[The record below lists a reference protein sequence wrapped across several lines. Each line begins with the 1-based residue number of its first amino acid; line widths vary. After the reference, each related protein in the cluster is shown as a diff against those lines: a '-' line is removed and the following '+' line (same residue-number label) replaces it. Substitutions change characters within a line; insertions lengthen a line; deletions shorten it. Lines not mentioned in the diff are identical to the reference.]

1 MAGPMSGRY
10 AVGPVVR
17 ARALRGVPGLV
28 TRHGG
33 DAPAYFAR
41 FGLPLAPAEDT
52 TVPVADMNL
61 LLDTAATEL
70 ECPAFGLLLAEAEDE
85 TILGPLAVALSAC
98 ATVAEAA
105 DCASRFLHVHCPAMT
120 TTVRWDPTEPGT
132 VVIGYDIVVPGAP
145 HPTQAMELGVA
156 MTHRILVALVGQEYG
171 LRAVD
176 LSHRPQSEPQRYR
189 DFFGVDVRF
198 RRPKSALH
206 IARETLLAPL
216 PSRNEQVRRIAM
228 DYLSRHHP
236 PPVASVAEQVRATVV
251 EVLGVAPA
259 TLTHAARLLNVHP
272 RTLQRQL
279 AADGTTFEQILDTVR
294 RDTARRLLSGS
305 DPPLAE
311 VASLVGL
318 ADQATLT
325 RAVRRWFGQ
334 TPSRFRRRGAT

>member
-1 MAGPMSGRY
+1 M
-10 AVGPVVR
+10 GPVVR

-85 TILGPLAVALSAC
+85 TILGPLAVALCAC

-120 TTVRWDPTEPGT
+120 TTVRSDPTEPGT
-132 VVIGYDIVVPGAP
+132 VVLSYDVVVPGAP
-145 HPTQAMELGVA
+145 YPTQAMELGVA
-156 MTHRILVALVGQEYG
+156 MTHRILVALVGREYG

-176 LSHRPQSEPQRYR
+176 LSHGPQSEPQRYR
-189 DFFGVDVRF
+189 EFFGVDVRF
-198 RRPKSALH
+198 HRPESALH
-206 IARETLLAPL
+206 IARGTLLAPL
-216 PSRNEQVRRIAM
+216 PSHNDQVRRIAM

-251 EVLGVAPA
+251 EVMGVAPA

-279 AADGTTFEQILDTVR
+279 AADGTTFEKILDTVR

-325 RAVRRWFGQ
+325 RAARRWFGQ
-334 TPSRFRRRGAT
+334 TPSQFRRRGAT

>member
-1 MAGPMSGRY
+1 MTPTVVAGDPAVLTSGDTCLTLCDSGSGIVAGPMTRRG
-10 AVGPVVR
+10 AVAPVVR
-17 ARALRGVPGLV
+17 ARALHGVPALV

-33 DAPAYFAR
+33 DATAYFAR
-41 FGLPLAPAEDT
+41 FGLPLVPAEDM

-61 LLDTAATEL
+61 LLDTAAAEL
-70 ECPAFGLLLAEAEDE
+70 GCAAFGLLLAEAEDE

-120 TTVRWDPTEPGT
+120 
-132 VVIGYDIVVPGAP
+132 
-145 HPTQAMELGVA
+145 
-156 MTHRILVALVGQEYG
+156 HRILVALVGEEYG

-176 LSHRPQSEPQRYR
+176 LSHGPQSEPERYR
-189 DFFGVDVRF
+189 EFFGVDVRF
-198 RRPKSALH
+198 HRPESALH
-206 IARETLLAPL
+206 ITQETLLAPL

-236 PPVASVAEQVRATVV
+236 PPVASVPEQVRATIV
-251 EVLGVAPA
+251 EVLGVTSA
-259 TLTHAARLLNVHP
+259 TVTHAARLLNVHP

-279 AADGTTFEQILDTVR
+279 AAEGTTFEQILDTVR
-294 RDTARRLLSGS
+294 RNTARKLLSGS
-305 DPPLAE
+305 DLPLAE

-325 RAVRRWFGQ
+325 RAVRRWFGD

>member
-1 MAGPMSGRY
+1 VA
-10 AVGPVVR
+10 PVVR
-17 ARALRGVPGLV
+17 ARALHGVPALV

-33 DAPAYFAR
+33 DATAYFAR
-41 FGLPLAPAEDT
+41 FGLPLVPAEDT

-61 LLDTAATEL
+61 LLDTAAAEL
-70 ECPAFGLLLAEAEDE
+70 GCAAFGLLLAEAEDE

-120 TTVRWDPTEPGT
+120 TTVRPDPTEPGT
-132 VVIGYDIVVPGAP
+132 VVLGYDIIVPGAP
-145 HPTQAMELGVA
+145 YPTQAMELGVA
-156 MTHRILVALVGQEYG
+156 MTHRILVALVGEEYG

-176 LSHRPQSEPQRYR
+176 LSHGPQSEPERYR
-189 DFFGVDVRF
+189 EFFGVDVRF
-198 RRPKSALH
+198 HRPESALH
-206 IARETLLAPL
+206 ITQETLLAPL

-236 PPVASVAEQVRATVV
+236 PPVASVPEQVRATIV
-251 EVLGVAPA
+251 EVLGVTSA
-259 TLTHAARLLNVHP
+259 TVTHAARLLNVHP

-279 AADGTTFEQILDTVR
+279 AAEGTTFEQILDTVR
-294 RDTARRLLSGS
+294 RNTARKLLSGS
-305 DPPLAE
+305 DLPLAE

-325 RAVRRWFGQ
+325 RAVRRWFGD